1 MRGVHDTFK
10 AAGRES
16 SQSYGGSLAVP
27 DFQSLML
34 PLLRSLADGA
44 ERSTQ
49 ESLDALARDL
59 GLTEDDVTQLM
70 PSRKAPLF
78 TNRVAWAKLHLK
90 RARLIDSPRRGV
102 YRITERGHEVLK
114 TPVDRLNL
122 AYLAQFPEYIEFR
135 ARSRTSS
142 DGDATSEINQEDE
155 RTPEEYIDY
164 GYGRLRSALADEI
177 LTRIAQ
183 MPPSFFEKLVVDLL
197 VAMGYGGSQRDAG
210 RAVGPGADEGI
221 DGVIKE
227 DRLGLESIY
236 IQAKRWQGTVGRPDI
251 QRFAGALQGQRAR
264 KGIFITT
271 SDFSKEAV
279 AYASTIQNTIVL
291 VNGAE
296 LADLMIDHGIGVT
309 LVTTY
314 DIKRL
319 DSDYF
324 ILE

>member
-1 MRGVHDTFK
+1 M
-10 AAGRES
+10 AI
-16 SQSYGGSLAVP
+16 P

-34 PLLRSLADGA
+34 PLLRSLADDQ

-49 ESLDALARDL
+49 ETLDALAKDL
-59 GLTEDDVTQLM
+59 GLTEADVTQPM

-90 RARLIDSPRRGV
+90 RAGLLDSPRRGV
-102 YRITERGHEVLK
+102 YQLTGRGREVLRNQ
-114 TPVDRLNL
+114 PERLNL
-122 AYLAQFPEYIEFR
+122 AFLARFPEYVEFR
-135 ARSRTSS
+135 TRSRTSA
-142 DGDATSEINQEDE
+142 DVDAAPDINQDEE
-155 RTPEEYIDY
+155 RTPEEYIEY
-164 GYGRLRSALADEI
+164 GYSRLRAALADEI
-177 LTRIAQ
+177 LSRIAQ
-183 MPPSFFEKLVVDLL
+183 MPPAFFEKLVVDLL

-227 DRLGLESIY
+227 DRLGLETIY

-271 SDFSKEAV
+271 SDFSKEAE
-279 AYASTIQNTIVL
+279 AYAASIQSTIVL
-291 VNGAE
+291 VNGAQ
-296 LADLMIDHGIGVT
+296 LAELMIDHGIGVT
-309 LVTTY
+309 LVSTY

>member
-1 MRGVHDTFK
+1 M
-10 AAGRES
+10 AI
-16 SQSYGGSLAVP
+16 P

-34 PLLRSLADGA
+34 PLLRFLADGA

-49 ESLDALARDL
+49 ETLDALAETL
-59 GLTEDDVTQLM
+59 GLSAADVSQPM

-90 RARLIDSPRRGV
+90 RAGLLDSPRRGV
-102 YRITERGHEVLK
+102 YRLTDRGRDLLRDPPPKV
-114 TPVDRLNL
+114 TL
-122 AYLAQFPEYIEFR
+122 AYLTRFPEYVEFR
-135 ARSRTSS
+135 GRSRTSG
-142 DGDATSEINQEDE
+142 DGESELEINQETE
-155 RTPEEYIDY
+155 RTPEEYIEY
-164 GYGRLRSALADEI
+164 GYSRLRAALADEI

-183 MPPSFFEKLVVDLL
+183 MPPAFFEKLVVDLL

-227 DRLGLESIY
+227 DRLGLETIY
-236 IQAKRWQGTVGRPDI
+236 IQAKRWQATVGRPEI

-271 SDFSKEAV
+271 SDFSKEAE
-279 AYASTIQNTIVL
+279 AYAGSIQSTIVL
-291 VNGAE
+291 VNGAQ
-296 LADLMIDHGIGVT
+296 LAELMIDHGIGVT
-309 LVTTY
+309 SVNSY
-314 DIKRL
+314 EIKRL

-324 ILE
+324 LLE